1 MSLEKVKQFVAPDLG
16 DVGIGEIK
24 LVQVR
29 ENVFDGIDTNELNK
43 ELVVDVVVAR
53 QLQILDFLAVLGLLE
68 GLDQIH
74 PVHSAEIAIGES

>member
-68 GLDQIH
+68 GFDQIH
-74 PVHSAEIAIGES
+74 LVHSAEIAIGES